1 MAPGTWNAPQ
11 ENDTVAWAGGVAY
24 CSRPT
29 PALTRSNISR
39 SASYANPGALWSG
52 SNEPAP
58 LQNRQRRAAGRDWT
72 PGIPGAPCAYFECLR
87 VSPEG
92 LAARVCENLPAPADP
107 QAGLGTHLPGHLAD
121 LSHVLAR
128 WHADE
133 QYIDA
138 DGRPVLLPL
147 EGPEPSLS
155 GLVSR
160 VLPSTDPAQAIQ
172 WLTELKGIRREGKR
186 FLPTDKYLAFN
197 RLPMAA
203 WAHGL
208 AAVLGMLRTVEH
220 NVSAPPQSRLL
231 ERMAVNPRFPVRA
244 LPQFHRELKRQAGE
258 IVWRFDSDMR
268 REEVRAA
275 RASPSRA
282 SVLGSMLLKTHS

>member
-1 MAPGTWNAPQ
+1 M
-11 ENDTVAWAGGVAY
+11 
-24 CSRPT
+24 SRRPSKT
-29 PALTRSNISR
+29 DS
-39 SASYANPGALWSG
+39 
-52 SNEPAP
+52 
-58 LQNRQRRAAGRDWT
+58 
-72 PGIPGAPCAYFECLR
+72 GAPRAEIGPRAFLEPLAR
-87 VSPEG
+87 ILNVSGCHPKDLQREF
-92 LAARVCENLPAPADP
+92 ARICRDLPIPKRAWEPI
-107 QAGLGTHLPGHLAD
+107 LPDHLAD

-138 DGRPVLLPL
+138 DGRPVPLPL
-147 EGPEPSLS
+147 EGPEPSLT

-160 VLPSTDPAQAIQ
+160 VLPSIDPAQAIQ

-220 NVSAPPQSRLL
+220 NVSAPPQRRLL

-268 REEVRAA
+268 REEARLKGELVTRLCIGIYAFEDPLVTGSGRRANRREGTRQPSA
-275 RASPSRA
+275 RRSPWGR
-282 SVLGSMLLKTHS
+282 K